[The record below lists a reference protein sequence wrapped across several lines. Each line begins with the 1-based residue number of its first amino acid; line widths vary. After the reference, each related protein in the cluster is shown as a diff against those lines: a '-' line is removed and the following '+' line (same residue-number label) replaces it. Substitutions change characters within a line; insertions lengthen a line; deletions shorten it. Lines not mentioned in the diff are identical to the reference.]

1 MTTRTASP
9 TAQLNGFL
17 AKFTPEVTATAK
29 ATLAKMRLRL
39 PGATELVY
47 DNYNALAIGFSSTD
61 RASGA
66 IFSIAVFPRW
76 VSLFFLQDGPDLP
89 DPRGV
94 LRGGGT
100 LVRHVRLT
108 SPADLDAPPIRAL
121 MAEALRRADPP
132 LDTRGKRRLIIKSV
146 SKKHRPRRAAAKKR

>member
-1 MTTRTASP
+1 MRTATPS
-9 TAQLNGFL
+9 AQLNGLL
-17 AKFTPEVTATAK
+17 AKFAPEVAATAK
-29 ATLAKMRLRL
+29 AALVKMRKRL

-66 IFSIAVFPRW
+66 IVSIAVYPRW

-89 DPRGV
+89 DPHGV

-108 SPADLDAPPIRAL
+108 SPADLDTPPIRAL
-121 MAEALRRADPP
+121 MTEALRRADPP
-132 LDTRGKRRLIIKSV
+132 LDTRGKRRMIVKSI
-146 SKKHRPRRAAAKKR
+146 SKKQRPRRPVAKKR